1 MENREKRYNASE
13 IRLLP
18 DDKGDTYVEGYAMVF
33 NSPSQDLGGFVEIIE
48 PTALSEEI
56 INGSDVFC
64 YINHNENNGVL
75 ARRRYGVGSL
85 QLTIDD
91 KGLKYRFKLGKSYHH
106 QQLSEYLERGEI
118 FGSSF
123 AFTVADDQWV
133 KLEDGSYIR
142 TIKRF
147 EKLYDVSP
155 VFEPAY
161 LETEVAL
168 RSLEKIKT
176 KELEQQKEKEK
187 KAEELRN
194 YFVELKKTYSY
205 DN

>member
-1 MENREKRYNASE
+1 MENREKRYYSSE
-13 IRLLP
+13 IRLIP
-18 DDKGDTYVEGYAMVF
+18 DEKGDTYVEGYAIVF

-64 YINHNENNGVL
+64 YINHNESNGVL

-85 QLTIDD
+85 QLTIDE
-91 KGLKYRFKLGKSYHH
+91 KGLKYSFKLGKSVHH
-106 QQLSEYLERGEI
+106 QQLAEYLERGEI

-123 AFTVADDQWV
+123 AFTVAQDEWIKTDN
-133 KLEDGSYIR
+133 GSYIR

-147 EKLYDVSP
+147 ERLYDVSP

-168 RSLEKIKT
+168 RSLEKIKS
-176 KELEQQKEKEK
+176 KEMEQLKETQRK
-187 KAEELRN
+187 KEELDN
-194 YFVELKKTYSY
+194 YFVELKKRYNY